1 MMQIVT
7 LSSDRIKDYFWY
19 IVYRSRSEAWVAFKR
34 ALSVKA
40 LWNTDMRKNFVTQ
53 TPWNLSDMY
62 NMVYSLVLTNKIDS
76 PREYFRVLD
85 LQSVLPSDI
94 SK

>member
-1 MMQIVT
+1 MVSQIGRWPRKS
-7 LSSDRIKDYFWY
+7 L
-19 IVYRSRSEAWVAFKR
+19 
-34 ALSVKA
+34 KA
-40 LWNTDMRKNFVTQ
+40 LLNTDMRKIFVIQ
-53 TPWNLSDMY
+53 TPWNLSDIY

-85 LQSVLPSDI
+85 LQSGEPSDI